1 MVGVV
6 GEYASASRIVT
17 GDGGKYCRDGMHIG
31 TYGNVPYIAGEGGDS
46 SIPLRCAPFH
56 SE

>member
-1 MVGVV
+1 MVDVV

-17 GDGGKYCRDGMHIG
+17 GDGGKYCRDGMRIG